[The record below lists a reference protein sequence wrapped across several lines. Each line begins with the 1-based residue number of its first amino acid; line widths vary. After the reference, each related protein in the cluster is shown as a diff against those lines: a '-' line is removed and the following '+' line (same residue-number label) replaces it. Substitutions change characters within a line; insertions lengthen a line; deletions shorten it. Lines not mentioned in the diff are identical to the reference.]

1 MTSQET
7 INFVEDKINYIL
19 TKWDDFP
26 SEMKPKVRLEL
37 MSVFISFV
45 GALNDKPLNNKP
57 LNNKPLNN
65 KPLNKKHLNDKHV
78 IGIHLC

>member
-7 INFVEDKINYIL
+7 IDFVEDIVKTIL
-19 TKWDDFP
+19 SRWDTIPLD
-26 SEMKPKVRLEL
+26 MKDKTRDEL

-45 GALNDKPLNNKP
+45 GAFVGENNKA
-57 LNNKPLNN
+57 LKNKQ
-65 KPLNKKHLNDKHV
+65 V